1 MSEAVEKSYISRTS
15 GLKTKDY
22 IGYALGD
29 TACCLVFGLVTSLLQ
44 KFYTDIFNLSP
55 LFIMLMFIGARVWD
69 AVNDPIMG
77 RICDSIKPGKY
88 GRYRPWFIYAG
99 PPLAVSAIL
108 MFAKWPGLGDNY
120 VATCVYATITYVL
133 FGMCYTMLQIPYG
146 SLASVVTTDEKERT
160 KLSVFRSIGAGLGS
174 VPVLLIATFAYKNR
188 VDASGAEVIGE
199 NGKVLQDMVYTPVI
213 IGVVIL
219 ALLCLV
225 MLVLAFRMN
234 KERVIAKPAEHREK
248 GATAKV
254 IKTLFKNRAFVAV
267 SVASM
272 LLLAGQMFTQS
283 FYLYLFDDYFGANW
297 MNLVSTVCTYAP
309 MAIFMFI
316 TPKMVRKFGKK
327 EICAVG
333 MALAA
338 GANLAMF
345 ALRGVQP
352 GILMY
357 LFLVFCFI
365 SGCGLTFMVLQVWS
379 MATDAIDDIEVKT
392 GQRDD
397 GTAYSFFMFFRKL
410 GQVIAAVA
418 VNGAL
423 LGMNYAYEK
432 GAVQSMSNLKVMYD
446 LATII
451 PAVLFGIMALVLFLW
466 YPLSK
471 KKVAELQVLK
481 EAKLKEAY
489 ESNEITLEGHAPV
502 ETAETPQAEVAEESE
517 QSEEVATDGDVS
529 DEDNACDEENIAPDN
544 EDDGADENVASEEDS
559 VAHSDETDVLTE
571 AIEES
576 QVEDSTEVQAEEQV
590 AYGEDALDEIPSDE
604 EIAEETE
611 E

>member
-77 RICDSIKPGKY
+77 RICDSIKPSKY
-88 GRYRPWFIYAG
+88 GRYRPWFLYAG
-99 PPLAVSAIL
+99 PPLAISAIL
-108 MFAKWPGLGDNY
+108 MFVKWPGLGDNY

-174 VPVLLIATFAYKNR
+174 VPVLLIATFAYENR
-188 VDASGAEVIGE
+188 LDANGAEVIGA
-199 NGKVLQDMVYTPVI
+199 NGKVIQDMVYTPVI
-213 IGVVIL
+213 IGVVIM

-225 MLVLAFRMN
+225 MLVFAFKMN

-248 GATAKV
+248 GAAAKA
-254 IKTLFKNRAFVAV
+254 IKTLFSNRAFVAV

-338 GANLAMF
+338 GANLALF
-345 ALRGVQP
+345 ALRGVEP

-451 PAVLFGIMALVLFLW
+451 PAVLFGLMALVLFLW

-489 ESNEITLEGHAPV
+489 ESNEISFTGGSEEISTDNAEEKTSDNTEENLD
-502 ETAETPQAEVAEESE
+502 ETYTVTDNAEDGAAKEEYNSQSNESSDSLTEEESNSQSNEVAE
-517 QSEEVATDGDVS
+517 
-529 DEDNACDEENIAPDN
+529 
-544 EDDGADENVASEEDS
+544 
-559 VAHSDETDVLTE
+559 
-571 AIEES
+571 
-576 QVEDSTEVQAEEQV
+576 
-590 AYGEDALDEIPSDE
+590 
-604 EIAEETE
+604 AEETKSLTDDDNNSQSDENNDSLTEDDSNSQRDEVPPEVE